1 MGVCTVVR
9 SRASSGVVRL
19 SWVVGPRSPS
29 GVRRGL
35 VLGGVGVLVVVV
47 VVVVG
52 YLPCW
57 VASAPAFVVVTG
69 CDRAGGG

>member
-1 MGVCTVVR
+1 
-9 SRASSGVVRL
+9 
-19 SWVVGPRSPS
+19 VGPRSPS
-29 GVRRGL
+29 VVRRGL
-35 VLGGVGVLVVVV
+35 VLGGVGVLVVVVV

>member
-1 MGVCTVVR
+1 
-9 SRASSGVVRL
+9 
-19 SWVVGPRSPS
+19 
-29 GVRRGL
+29 
-35 VLGGVGVLVVVV
+35 VLGGVGVLVVVVVV

>member
-1 MGVCTVVR
+1 MGVCTVVH
-9 SRASSGVVRL
+9 SWASLGVVRL

-47 VVVVG
+47 VVVV
-52 YLPCW
+52 
-57 VASAPAFVVVTG
+57 VVV
-69 CDRAGGG
+69 